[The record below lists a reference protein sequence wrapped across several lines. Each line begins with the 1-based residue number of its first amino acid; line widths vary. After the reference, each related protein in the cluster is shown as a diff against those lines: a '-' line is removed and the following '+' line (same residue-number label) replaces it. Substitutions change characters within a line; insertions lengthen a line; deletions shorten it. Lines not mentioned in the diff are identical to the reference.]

1 MSYKEFENFCKQ
13 RLGVTHPLS
22 LRLIWL
28 LDTSS
33 SVACNDKLK
42 ALNNAICDLHQSLH
56 IFQEKNPRVR
66 TSVQAITFSD
76 DAQWH
81 IRWPISIE
89 ALRWNN
95 INNASGLV
103 ADMGKAL
110 KLLKEDLERFDFN
123 EVTLP
128 PVIVMVSDGRPADD
142 WITGLKQF
150 FDLSLARR
158 ALRFAVSIGTQADH
172 YVLDRFVSG
181 VDYLSF
187 LDIQN
192 QSDLLALKVYTFFS
206 QALNTL
212 SFNIFQQNEMWSSG
226 TGELSVKVLA
236 IEPEG
241 QRLKAKIA
249 SFHDQSLPDKRD
261 ETEDNDNNVIFN
273 GGNIITFEGS
283 RKKVS

>member
-13 RLGVTHPLS
+13 SAGAAPPLS

-28 LDTSS
+28 LDTSY
-33 SVACNDKLK
+33 SVAYKDKLK
-42 ALNNAICDLHQSLH
+42 NLNNAICELHQSLH
-56 IFQEKNPRVR
+56 IFQKKNSRVR

-95 INNASGLV
+95 IKNAPGLV
-103 ADMGKAL
+103 SDMGKAL

-123 EVTLP
+123 EVPLTL
-128 PVIVMVSDGRPADD
+128 VIVMVSNGRPADD

-150 FDLSLARR
+150 FDHSLARR
-158 ALRFAVSIGTQADH
+158 ALRFAVYIGTQEDN
-172 YVLDRFVSG
+172 YVLDRFVRG
-181 VDYLSF
+181 VNYLSF

-192 QSDLLALKVYTFFS
+192 QSDLLVLKVYTFFS
-206 QALNTL
+206 RALNTL
-212 SFNIFQQNEMWSSG
+212 SFKIFQQNEMWSSG
-226 TGELSVKVLA
+226 TGELSVKVFV
-236 IEPEG
+236 IEPED
-241 QRLKAKIA
+241 QSLKAKIA
-249 SFHDQSLPDKRD
+249 SFHDLSLPEKRD
-261 ETEDNDNNVIFN
+261 ESEDNDNIIIFN

-283 RKKVS
+283 KKKVS